1 MLSRNRLLPGM
12 FLAKSIYGV
21 HSRPEAIGRVFLAFD
36 KGGVALLMLVLF
48 KNKIALTAT
57 ISLRGKLPLSSDQSF
72 TSASDTKIPSST
84 VNLLRHFGVVQ
95 IVRAILYQLQ
105 RPFLVL
111 ALCYELS
118 QLYRLVQQRAAQVL
132 ALGPNPIRIP

>member
-1 MLSRNRLLPGM
+1 M
-12 FLAKSIYGV
+12 
-21 HSRPEAIGRVFLAFD
+21 
-36 KGGVALLMLVLF
+36 
-48 KNKIALTAT
+48 
-57 ISLRGKLPLSSDQSF
+57 PLSSDQSF

-118 QLYRLVQQRAAQVL
+118 QLYHLVQQGAAQVL